1 MARFRLMKAIASG
14 ALRFHAGE
22 VVTDTI
28 PLTVPTDRHWP
39 ALTAATMASGMVP
52 LDAAATTMKSQSAW
66 ANEVLPATVLGVDS
80 IG

>member
-1 MARFRLMKAIASG
+1 MARFRLMKAIATG

-28 PLTVPTDRHWP
+28 PSAVPTDRHWP
-39 ALTAATMASGMVP
+39 TLTAATMASGMVP
-52 LDAAATTMKSQSAW
+52 LDASATTMKAASAW

>member
-1 MARFRLMKAIASG
+1 MARFRLMKAIATG

-28 PLTVPTDRHWP
+28 PLTVATDRHWP
-39 ALTAATMASGMVP
+39 GLTASVMASGMVP
-52 LDAAATTMKSQSAW
+52 LDGSASSMKAASVW
-66 ANEVLPATVLGVDS
+66 AGEVLPATILGVDS

>member
-1 MARFRLMKAIASG
+1 MARFRLMKAIATG

-22 VVTDTI
+22 IVTDTI

-39 ALTAATMASGMVP
+39 TLTAATMASGMVP
-52 LDAAATTMKSQSAW
+52 LDASATTMKSQSAW
-66 ANEVLPATVLGVDS
+66 VNEVLPATILGVDS

>member
-1 MARFRLMKAIASG
+1 MARFRLTQAIATG

-22 VVTDTI
+22 IVTDTI
-28 PLTVPTDRHWP
+28 PLTVPSDRHWP
-39 ALTAATMASGMVP
+39 GLTASVMAAGMVP

-66 ANEVLPATVLGVDS
+66 ANEVIAATIQGGHS

>member
-1 MARFRLMKAIASG
+1 MKAIATG
-14 ALRFHAGE
+14 AD

-39 ALTAATMASGMVP
+39 TLTAATMASGMVP
-52 LDAAATTMKSQSAW
+52 LDASATTMKSQSAW

>member
-1 MARFRLMKAIASG
+1 MARFRLTQAIATG

-28 PLTVPTDRHWP
+28 PLT
-39 ALTAATMASGMVP
+39 
-52 LDAAATTMKSQSAW
+52 LDAAATAMKSQSAW
-66 ANEVLPATVLGVDS
+66 ANEVISATIQGGHS

>member
-1 MARFRLMKAIASG
+1 MARFRLTQAIATG

-28 PLTVPTDRHWP
+28 PLTVAGDRHWP
-39 ALTAATMASGMVP
+39 TLTAATMAAGMVP
-52 LDAAATTMKSQSAW
+52 LDAAATTMKSQSVW
-66 ANEVLPATVLGVDS
+66 ANEVIAATIQCVHS

>member
-1 MARFRLMKAIASG
+1 MARFRLMKAIATG

-22 VVTDTI
+22 IVTDTI
-28 PLTVPTDRHWP
+28 PLAVAGDRHWP
-39 ALTAATMASGMVP
+39 TLTAATMASGMVP
-52 LDAAATTMKSQSAW
+52 LDASATTMKSQSAW

>member
-1 MARFRLMKAIASG
+1 MARFRLMKAIATG

-28 PLTVPTDRHWP
+28 PLTVAADRHWP
-39 ALTAATMASGMVP
+39 TLTAATMASGMVP
-52 LDAAATTMKSQSAW
+52 LDASAATMKSQSAW

>member
-1 MARFRLMKAIASG
+1 MKAIASG

-39 ALTAATMASGMVP
+39 TLTSATMASGMVP
-52 LDAAATTMKSQSAW
+52 LDASATTMKAASPW
-66 ANEVLPATVLGVDS
+66 ANEVLPATILGVDS

>member
-1 MARFRLMKAIASG
+1 MARFRLMKAIAAG
-14 ALRFHAGE
+14 ALKFHAGD

-39 ALTAATMASGMVP
+39 TLTAATMASGMVP
-52 LDAAATTMKSQSAW
+52 LDASASSMKAASVW
-66 ANEVLPATVLGVDS
+66 ANEVLPATILGVDS